1 MQLQNSVRERLGVL
15 AGDVSRSKKPAG
27 CPLASASREWA
38 DGFAACK
45 RAAAEADFLPTDQRA
60 NLKQTETTARWT
72 ADLSQRARSP
82 LSLDANAHR
91 ARANRARFNSL
102 RPRTRRVP

>member
-1 MQLQNSVRERLGVL
+1 MIESPLGNARVGAQVKIMSGREVEEDRG

-45 RAAAEADFLPTDQRA
+45 RAVAEASILFD
-60 NLKQTETTARWT
+60 
-72 ADLSQRARSP
+72 
-82 LSLDANAHR
+82 
-91 ARANRARFNSL
+91 
-102 RPRTRRVP
+102 

>member
-1 MQLQNSVRERLGVL
+1 MSDREVEEDRG

-45 RAAAEADFLPTDQRA
+45 RAVAEASILFD
-60 NLKQTETTARWT
+60 
-72 ADLSQRARSP
+72 
-82 LSLDANAHR
+82 
-91 ARANRARFNSL
+91 
-102 RPRTRRVP
+102 